1 MEELLKRADFVSL
14 HVPAD
19 PSTRLLMDESMIAKV
34 WAEDRCSRLLRLALR
49 PCDTPIEST
58 LGPLLHLR

>member
-34 WAEDRCSRLLRLALR
+34 WAEDRCSRLL
-49 PCDTPIEST
+49 
-58 LGPLLHLR
+58 